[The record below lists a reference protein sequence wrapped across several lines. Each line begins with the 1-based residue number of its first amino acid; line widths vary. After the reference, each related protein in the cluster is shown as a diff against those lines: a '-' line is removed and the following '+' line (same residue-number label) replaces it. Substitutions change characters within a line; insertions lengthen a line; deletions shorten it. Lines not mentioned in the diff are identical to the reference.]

1 MSTSNRI
8 SLDTD
13 TILLRRI
20 YAFQG
25 LGNLPVESD
34 NILTTGS
41 NGTAT
46 FVSPFIALSNSDLSH
61 TKYLPSTISTI
72 YGVYSSI
79 SGGVSVVDFADL
91 SNRTTTDISNLSTY
105 VNTLSTN
112 IGTDLSN
119 LSISGSIDQV
129 QLSSAISTVNSSISS
144 LSGQVNGDIS
154 ALSTS
159 VFTYIN
165 TNQPGFLYSS
175 IFNTY
180 STNNAFNVTSISQD
194 LTDLSNFV
202 TGMSNANNTSFSV
215 LSGAVVNLSTAFSVA
230 TGGFSDI
237 SYFSTIVFSNI
248 FGLSTNTFSSIFG
261 LSTNTFSSI
270 FGLST
275 NTFSSIFGLS
285 TNTFSTITDLSY
297 KTFSSIASTTTGIYT
312 HPTFSNAGY
321 ITGPFAV
328 NSNAV
333 PAAQSAFTVNA
344 GQAAPALQVNISTN
358 RVGINTSSVDP
369 AFTLDV
375 NGPGKFRGNVDISN
389 DLIIRGNDFSL
400 GRNGERGGYSGN
412 ALALIKGPG
421 AQLIVNYDSDFYGG
435 TYITGATTATFLQLS
450 NTIEARAST
459 LLFVPSSPAADA
471 FKVELTATNCI
482 INRDSSNNTQI
493 FNNGGSSLKIGVT
506 NNALGMTVSPAA
518 NVGIGIDSP
527 AYKLDVCGNMRTQ
540 EINVT
545 KNATGLV
552 KSYIG
557 GSLNEYGLIELNGIL
572 SIYTPGT
579 SFISANQVI
588 SLNAEPGQSSY
599 ISNGGRFG
607 IGTKTPEAGFRLDVN
622 GGAKFRGTVNIS
634 NDLIIGGND
643 IALGKNG
650 ERGGYNGNALAL
662 VKGPGAQLI
671 VNNDS
676 DFYGGTYITG
686 ATTATFLQLSNTI
699 DARASTLLF
708 VPSLPAAADAFK
720 VELTTTNCII
730 NRDGA
735 NNTQIYNNG
744 GSSLKIGVTNSASGI
759 TVDPSANVGINTS
772 APAYR
777 FDVSGT
783 GRILST
789 LYLGDETSQNPGT
802 IAFGGVNGD
811 ATFSHCTMGTRLY
824 GSPESSEFII
834 FKGNDISGSFGPDR
848 IRMRAG
854 NIVFDTYPSASSDLS
869 SENIRMTINQD
880 GNVGIATTNPTYTLD
895 VSGNAR
901 ILGPLLSRVPIST
914 GETEALIIGNYN
926 FRSNNSGSFT
936 LPSAFDGDI
945 IVIRNTGTLSFTVNG
960 VTVLA
965 GTTETFVWVGAVWF
979 NL

>member
-72 YGVYSSI
+72 YGLYSSI
-79 SGGVSVVDFADL
+79 SGGVSVVDFVDL

-202 TGMSNANNTSFSV
+202 TGMSNANNTNFSV

-237 SYFSTIVFSNI
+237 SYFSAIVFSN
-248 FGLSTNTFSSIFG
+248 
-261 LSTNTFSSI
+261 
-270 FGLST
+270 
-275 NTFSSIFGLS
+275 IFGLS

-297 KTFSSIASTTTGIYT
+297 KTFSSIADLSYNTFTSIASTTTGIYT

-358 RVGINTSSVDP
+358 RVGINTSIIDP

-375 NGPGKFRGNVDISN
+375 NGPGKFRGNVNISD
-389 DLIIRGNDFSL
+389 DLIIGGNDLSL
-400 GRNGERGGYSGN
+400 GRNGSRGGYNGN
-412 ALALIKGPG
+412 ALALVKGDG
-421 AQLIVNYDSDFYGG
+421 AQLVVNYNSDFYGG
-435 TYITGATTATFLQLS
+435 TFITGSTIATFITLA
-450 NTIEARAST
+450 NIIEARAST
-459 LLFVPSSPAADA
+459 FIFIPSSPAATDA
-471 FKVELTATNCI
+471 FKVELTTTNCT

-493 FNNGGSSLKIGVT
+493 FNDGGTSLKIGVT
-506 NNALGMTVSPAA
+506 TSASGITVTSAS
-518 NVGIGIDSP
+518 NVGIGTHTPSN
-527 AYKLDVCGNMRTQ
+527 KLDVIGKTTAHAIDVIRNGSG
-540 EINVT
+540 
-545 KNATGLV
+545 AV
-552 KSYIG
+552 KSYIA
-557 GSLNEYGLIELNGIL
+557 GSFNEYGMLEMNGIF
-572 SIYTPGT
+572 SIYRPGT
-579 SFISANQVI
+579 FDVSNRGIL
-588 SLNAEPGQSSY
+588 LNPENGQNSY
-599 ISNGGRFG
+599 INTGGNFG
-607 IGTKTPEAGFRLDVN
+607 IGTITPTDRLDVN
-622 GGAKFRGTVNIS
+622 GAGRFRGTVNIS

-671 VNNDS
+671 INNNA
-676 DFYGGTYITG
+676 DFYGGTFITG
-686 ATTATFLQLSNTI
+686 STIATFITLANNI
-699 DARASTLLF
+699 DARATTFLF
-708 VPSLPAAADAFK
+708 VPSSPAATDAFK
-720 VELTTTNCII
+720 VELSTTHCII

-735 NNTQIYNNG
+735 NNTQIFNAG
-744 GSSLKIGVTNSASGI
+744 GSSLKIGVTTSASGI

-783 GRILST
+783 GRIRST
-789 LYLGDETSQNPGT
+789 LYLGDETALNPGT
-802 IAFGGVNGD
+802 IAFGGVNGET
-811 ATFSHCTMGTRLY
+811 TFSDCTMGTRQY
-824 GSPESSEFII
+824 GAPESSELII
-834 FKGNDISGSFGPDR
+834 FKGNDIAGSFGPDR

-854 NIVFDTYPSASSDLS
+854 NIVFDTYPSASSDRTA
-869 SENIRMTINQD
+869 ENIRMTIDQN

-895 VSGNAR
+895 VSGSAR

-914 GETEALIIGNYN
+914 GTGEPLIIGNYN
-926 FRSNNSGSFT
+926 FRSNNGGDFI

-945 IVIRNTGTLSFTVNG
+945 IVIRNTGTGSFTVNTT

-965 GTTETFVWVGAVWF
+965 GTTETFVWVGSVWF